1 MRPGMSDQRCFT
13 SYIPNCELNNRI
25 ASNNKIQSSSQY
37 RAFLQE
43 NAENV
48 IDNMKNVCYTKDDQ
62 LCNFCP
68 LGSEQVRQLDDYY
81 KTQSLPGFD
90 DNSFSVVPRNKK

>member
-25 ASNNKIQSSSQY
+25 ASKNNLPNNPQY
-37 RAFLQE
+37 RLFLQE

-48 IDNMKNVCYTKDDQ
+48 IENMKNVCYTKDDQ

-68 LGSEQVRQLDDYY
+68 LGSEQVKQLDDYY
-81 KTQSLPGFD
+81 SSQHLPGYD
-90 DNSFSVVPRNKK
+90 DNSFSVVPTNKK